1 MNGKKL
7 LLWLAV
13 SAALFL
19 FFLGSDR
26 IPIMSG
32 DEGRYAE
39 IAREMWETKDFV
51 TPQFNYTH
59 LLEKPI
65 LAHFL
70 TALSF
75 AVFGVSAGAARLPS
89 IFSGILLIGLTYGF
103 TRRFFEWKAATF
115 AAFVM
120 ITSAGYVLMGRMAM
134 IDMLLTLFMS
144 TALFSFFWTSVTGD
158 RRFYFLAYTS
168 MGLALITK
176 GLIGAALPLAV
187 YVIYLAVTKKWSELK
202 HLYLVR
208 GLLIMAVIFVPWG
221 IAISIREPEFSY
233 VFFTQHQIQRF
244 ATGSFGRVKP
254 FWFFVPIFAVMYFP
268 WSLIFPVAVKKL
280 LKSEDKA
287 ERNKIVYLFI
297 WAMTILIFFSI
308 PRSKLVHYILPMSA
322 PVSILVGL
330 YLNKIMVGSSKAR
343 LRAVV
348 VGMYLFI
355 VCLIGAMYYLSPN
368 LSTAE
373 FAKYLKPKLKKEDV
387 VAIYASPDHFSDLPF
402 YLSQRVVVVGS
413 DRGTLD
419 AESRED
425 EAEFEADGRHAAKK
439 WFLESGPFIELFSR
453 RESIVYCL
461 LDTKRLDELTH
472 IGLKDYFSEME
483 GHGKIL
489 ISNRTA

>member
-1 MNGKKL
+1 
-7 LLWLAV
+7 
-13 SAALFL
+13 
-19 FFLGSDR
+19 
-26 IPIMSG
+26 MSG

-59 LLEKPI
+59 ILEKPV

-75 AVFGVSAGAARLPS
+75 AVFGVSACAARLPS
-89 IFSGILLIGLTYGF
+89 ILSGILLIGLTYAV
-103 TRRFFEWKAATF
+103 TRRFFGRREG
-115 AAFVM
+115 AFSSCVM
-120 ITSAGYVLMGRMAM
+120 MTSAGYVLMGRMAM

-144 TALFSFFWTSVTGD
+144 VALFSFFWTFFTGD
-158 RRFYFLAYTS
+158 RRFYYLAYTS

-176 GLIGAALPLAV
+176 GLIGAVLPLVV
-187 YVIYLAVTKKWSELK
+187 YIIYLGIVKEWREFRRLR
-202 HLYLVR
+202 LVR
-208 GLLIMAVIFVPWG
+208 GVLIMAVIFVPWG

-233 VFFTQHQIQRF
+233 VFFMQQQIQRF

-254 FWFFVPIFAVMYFP
+254 FWFFIPIFVVMYFP
-268 WSLIFPVAVKKL
+268 WSLIFPAAIKDL
-280 LKSEDKA
+280 LKNEDKM
-287 ERNKIVYLFI
+287 ERNQIIFLSI

-322 PVSILVGL
+322 PVSMLVGL
-330 YLNKIMVGSSKAR
+330 YLNKKMAGSPKAR
-343 LRAVV
+343 LRTVI

-355 VCLIGAMYYLSPN
+355 ICLIGATYYLSPA
-368 LSTAE
+368 LSTVE
-373 FAKYLKPKLKKEDV
+373 FAKYLKPKLIEEDI

-425 EAEFEADGRHAAKK
+425 EADDVTGGADGAKK
-439 WFLESGPFIELFSR
+439 WFLESGPFIELFRR
-453 RESIVYCL
+453 RESTVYCL
-461 LDTKRLDELTH
+461 LDSKKLDELKH
-472 IGLKDYFSEME
+472 IGLSDYFSEME
-483 GHGKIL
+483 VHGKIL
-489 ISNRTA
+489 ISNRPR